1 MNIVV
6 LHDYHTL
13 QSMIVVTLHDYNNLQ
28 SITILI
34 TWITYVILI
43 LTLILLLYQNPT
55 NNAYGL
61 RLGKLG
67 RLS

>member
-1 MNIVV
+1 MSCSWNFLVKKGEFFI
-6 LHDYHTL
+6 
-13 QSMIVVTLHDYNNLQ
+13 SE

-34 TWITYVILI
+34 IRTTYVILI

-55 NNAYGL
+55 NNVYKL